1 MIIEDFK
8 IQRFDSL
15 ESTNRYCEA
24 LDLARVEDFT
34 CYWALEQTAG
44 IGQRGNHWHAAPGE
58 NLTFSLVL
66 HPTFLPAA
74 RQFRLTQALSLGVID
89 LIERIEAIDRINSI
103 DSITSIASI
112 LSIPSIKWPNDIY
125 VAGKKLCGTLVSTR
139 LQCDALASAV
149 CGIGLNVN
157 EREFPDWVPHPT
169 SLSLLTDKRYDLES
183 LLRQLLDC
191 IEKRYNDL
199 KSGQDPQEEY
209 LSHLMNLGTRARY
222 IYNEME
228 ITATITGIDPF
239 GHLLL
244 TASDGRQLRCAM
256 KDIALLH

>member
-1 MIIEDFK
+1 MKIEK
-8 IQRFDSL
+8 FDSL

-24 LDLARVEDFT
+24 LDLVRVEDFA

-44 IGQRGNHWHAAPGE
+44 IGQRGNHWHATPGQ

-74 RQFRLTQALSLGVID
+74 RQFRLPQALSLGVID
-89 LIERIEAIDRINSI
+89 LIEGIESI
-103 DSITSIASI
+103 KSIA
-112 LSIPSIKWPNDIY
+112 SIPSIKWPNDIY
-125 VAGKKLCGTLVSTR
+125 IAGKKLCGTLVSTR